1 MVMYKQIEVLFKRAL
16 EHHQKG
22 EITKAEALYNQII
35 KLEPN
40 HADALHL
47 LGVIAHQRG
56 EHIGAI
62 EFIKKALSQKEDAGY
77 FNNLGE
83 AYRALNDNE
92 SAIKYYKSS
101 VKCDVGFYMAWNNMG
116 NALVPLRKYKEA
128 INSYKHAIDIRPN
141 YYEAYNNLGN
151 ILVTLGD
158 NQEAIKCFR
167 HALKLNPKAAE
178 IYINLGNALIVA
190 LSNSL

>member
-1 MVMYKQIEVLFKRAL
+1 MVMYKQIEVLLKRAL

-22 EITKAEALYNQII
+22 KITQAEALYNQII

-77 FNNLGE
+77 FNN
-83 AYRALNDNE
+83 
-92 SAIKYYKSS
+92 
-101 VKCDVGFYMAWNNMG
+101 
-116 NALVPLRKYKEA
+116 
-128 INSYKHAIDIRPN
+128 H
-141 YYEAYNNLGN
+141 
-151 ILVTLGD
+151 
-158 NQEAIKCFR
+158 
-167 HALKLNPKAAE
+167 
-178 IYINLGNALIVA
+178 IVH
-190 LSNSL
+190 